1 MNFHQCIRTLKCS
14 LISTLLYSCSLDF
27 VDAVEIKYDSKGR
40 EEEII
45 IGRDYNKDN
54 VIDYKLHQK
63 NTYDGNNN
71 LIEILYKE
79 YAKGTA
85 LTKIYKEYNF
95 EYDSEGEISSY
106 NRAIDTDCN
115 ESWDSYELVTCECK
129 ENLF

>member
-1 MNFHQCIRTLKCS
+1 MNFHRCIQTLKFG

-40 EEEII
+40 EKEII
-45 IGRDYNKDN
+45 IERDYNKNN

-63 NTYDGNNN
+63 NTYDSDNN

-79 YAKGTA
+79 YAKGKD

-95 EYDSEGEISSY
+95 EYDSEGEVSSY
-106 NRAIDTDCN
+106 NRAIDDDCN
-115 ESWDSYELVTCECK
+115 GSWDIYEWITCEYK